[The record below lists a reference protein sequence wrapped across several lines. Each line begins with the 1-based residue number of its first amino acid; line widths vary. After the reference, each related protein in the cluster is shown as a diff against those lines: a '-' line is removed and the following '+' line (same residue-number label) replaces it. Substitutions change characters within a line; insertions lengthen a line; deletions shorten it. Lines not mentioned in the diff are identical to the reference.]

1 MKKISLFA
9 LLAMLL
15 GLGVT
20 GCKDDTQPRLE
31 VPTEFV
37 LNTPAMAD
45 QTYIFRDDENYKN
58 LNDITFT
65 VSQPNYGLGTTPD
78 YQVQIAKSEADFA
91 AWDAAEKT
99 GDTSADNEILG
110 SDDLPLAF
118 TLETTSPSAQITIPG
133 EIFCAGVNS
142 LYGFDL
148 DNYNHE
154 TVPVAVRVH
163 AALANAPQSAIWS
176 NVINLKVSSYIPVT
190 EPGKLYLI
198 GQPTGWDINADGV
211 WLDETGI
218 GTKIYFGNVFIPAGE
233 FQFRFYSAL
242 GDWESNAVGSQ
253 DTDSPK
259 DISFNAD
266 GVYEGP
272 VFMGKKKGD
281 KLGKGSWQDTSWEG
295 GNLEITVDLKN
306 MTIKMQKAEGKKIY
320 VVGSFQGWD
329 ISGENCPLKE
339 TPAGSNIYEGTFD
352 VPAGT
357 VEFAV
362 YTVLGDW
369 EANFLGPQGGA
380 GSFSLGSGAF
390 NGSVSNTEKGNWKDA
405 AWGGGKIK
413 ITVDLN
419 SNTINIEAA

>member
-1 MKKISLFA
+1 MA
-9 LLAMLL
+9 LGM
-15 GLGVT
+15 GMT

-45 QTYIFRDDENYKN
+45 QTYIFRDDEAYKP

-65 VSQPNYGLGTTPD
+65 VSQPNYGVGCTPD
-78 YQVQIAKSEADFA
+78 YSVQIAKNEADFEK
-91 AWDAAEKT
+91 WDAAEKT
-99 GDTSADNEILG
+99 GDASEDNSILG
-110 SDDLPLAF
+110 EDEKPLAF
-118 TLETTSPSAQITIPG
+118 MLETVSSSASITIPG
-133 EIFCAGVNS
+133 EVFCAGVNT

-154 TVPVAVRVH
+154 TVPVVVRVK
-163 AALANAPQSAIWS
+163 AAVANAPQSVIWS
-176 NVINLKVSSYIPVT
+176 NAVNINVSSYIPVS

-198 GQPTGWDINADGV
+198 GQPTGWDINADKV
-211 WLDETGI
+211 YLEETGI

-253 DTDSPK
+253 DADSPK

-266 GVYEGP
+266 GLYEGS

-281 KLGKGSWQDTSWEG
+281 KLGKGSWQDASWTG
-295 GNLEITVDLKN
+295 GNLEITVNLKE
-306 MTIKMQKAEGKKIY
+306 MTITMQKAKPKAIY
-320 VVGSFQGWD
+320 VVGSFQGWNVSD
-329 ISGENCPLKE
+329 DNCPLE
-339 TPAGSNIYEGTFD
+339 ENPGGSNIYVGTFD
-352 VPAGT
+352 VPAGA

-362 YTVLGDW
+362 YEKLGDW
-369 EANFLGPQGGA
+369 EANYVGPAGGNGA
-380 GSFSLGSGAF
+380 FSLASGPF
-390 NGSVSNTEKGNWKDA
+390 IGDIDSSVKANWKNESWA
-405 AWGGGKIK
+405 GGKMK

-419 SNTINIEAA
+419 GKKINIEAGE